1 VGEEKSS
8 PLSYKYQ
15 CSQFKS
21 GIMQPRIYTYKIT
34 FEEVPYYYYGVHKEK
49 VFNEKYWGTPVANKW
64 SWELYTPKKQILE
77 LFEYSDEGYIQAQK
91 VEARLIKPFFNADK
105 WCLNAN
111 CMGAFSLQS
120 KSKAG
125 KIGGKIGG
133 KRHIESGH
141 LKRISHLGAKRG
153 GEITAKKL
161 NSQKWMCLETGMI
174 STIGPLTRYQRVRG
188 IDTSKKIMVK

>member
-1 VGEEKSS
+1 
-8 PLSYKYQ
+8 
-15 CSQFKS
+15 
-21 GIMQPRIYTYKIT
+21 MNT
-34 FEEVPYYYYGVHKEK
+34 FRSHKEK

-141 LKRISHLGAKRG
+141 LKRISHLGSKRG

-161 NSQKWMCLETGMI
+161 NSQKLMCLETGMI